1 MGRQHCHPVR
11 ELRKKSTD
19 EGTSIKLAEVLTLC
33 GDKHHE
39 MSPEHHKYKGRIVY
53 RGDAVRDE
61 HHQHVF
67 FEDTATTPTALA
79 ALNLTLWWGC
89 MTVLSCADCIQA
101 YLQCDLDD
109 CTWVILPYELWL
121 SPWKKKCDKNEKLAV

>member
-39 MSPEHHKYKGRIVY
+39 MSPEHHKYKGRMVY

-67 FEDTATTPTALA
+67 FEDTAATPTALA
-79 ALNLTLWWGC
+79 ALNLTL
-89 MTVLSCADCIQA
+89 
-101 YLQCDLDD
+101 
-109 CTWVILPYELWL
+109 
-121 SPWKKKCDKNEKLAV
+121 